1 MRGRRGEG
9 MDKEKKQRE
18 RGERER
24 ERQWGEKVR
33 GRERE
38 VKGDRGGAVKGIAGS
53 ALCDS
58 SL

>member
-1 MRGRRGEG
+1 